1 MLPSL
6 TWPALLG
13 VAAAV
18 AIDRRAPA
26 ILPTEDDLTA
36 ANYSSYAP
44 IQVQCPK
51 RDQWVRSAGGL
62 SNEESLWVEGRKP
75 KVLEGLTSYL
85 ERLNLSDFDLE
96 TYLTRLQENKANVPT
111 LGMAISGGA
120 WSSALT
126 GTGALRAIDDRFSP
140 AVEQQVPT
148 YNIGGSWPVMGLVT
162 YNFPTIDA
170 MIHAWHV
177 DISRGTATTD
187 TVHAATIQTMLEQI
201 APKHEAGYDLSY
213 MDLLGRIF
221 AYEFVAGPNGGMAT
235 TLSGVADLSNFR
247 EHNMP
252 LPLWQAPQLVA
263 SDTSFYGIR
272 VPADNAAIYE
282 WTPFEIGSWTGPEE
296 FFPTKYLGMKM
307 VDGLPVDGCVVNY
320 DKASFML
327 GMAADAWNFWLIEAY
342 SNNTLGS
349 FAKRATEPPQ
359 PKRSLSKRDG
369 PPLSLLNGI
378 ASLFQQAYSLSVN
391 AALYVSIP
399 NPFATSTSTPN
410 STIVPTN
417 LTLVDESEML
427 QAIPLWGLSQPARG
441 VDFILAWDSDGDA
454 APYSWNNGTS
464 LHGTYLYAQAHGVPF
479 PIVPSPAT
487 FINRNYTTR
496 PTFFGCDAN
505 LTMTNN
511 TQAPII
517 LYMGNAPYS
526 AYTNYSAFQ
535 SSFSDENMAVI
546 LTNAFNQLS
555 QGNGT
560 LDAEWPE
567 CLGCAVVERSLA
579 KVGMRRSEQCERCF
593 GRYCWDG
600 RSDDGAPG
608 FVDPAL
614 VLDPSFSFEEWNRTG
629 PQGGEFW
636 AEV

>member
-1 MLPSL
+1 M
-6 TWPALLG
+6 
-13 VAAAV
+13 
-18 AIDRRAPA
+18 
-26 ILPTEDDLTA
+26 LPTENDLTA

-44 IQVQCPK
+44 IQIQCPK

-62 SNEESLWVEGRKP
+62 SDEETLWVEGRKH

-96 TYLTRLQENKANVPT
+96 TYLARLQQNEANVPA

-140 AVEQQVPT
+140 AVEQRIGGLLQSLT
-148 YNIGGSWPVMGLVT
+148 YLAGLSGGSWPVMGLAT

-170 MIHAWHV
+170 MVHAWHV
-177 DISRGTATTD
+177 DISRTTATTD
-187 TVHAATIQTMLEQI
+187 TEHAATIQTMIEQI
-201 APKHEAGYDLSY
+201 APKHDAGYSLSY
-213 MDLLGRIF
+213 MDLLGRMF
-221 AYEFVAGPNGGMAT
+221 AYEFVEGPNGGMAT
-235 TLSGVADLSNFR
+235 TVSGIAELSKFR

-263 SDTSFYGIR
+263 NDTSFYGIR

-282 WTPFEIGSWTGPEE
+282 WTPFEVGSWTGPEE
-296 FFPTKYLGMKM
+296 FFPTKYLGTKM
-307 VDGLPVDGCVVNY
+307 SDGLPVDNCVVGY

-327 GMAADAWNFWLIEAY
+327 GMAADAWNYWLLEAY

-349 FAKRATEPPQ
+349 FAKRNTEPPTNSIT
-359 PKRSLSKRDG
+359 KRAG
-369 PPLSLLNGI
+369 PPLSFLDGI
-378 ASLFQQAYSLSVN
+378 ASLFQQAYGLTRN
-391 AALYVSIP
+391 ASLYVNIP
-399 NPFATSTSTPN
+399 NPFTTSTSTAN
-410 STIVPTN
+410 STTTPTN
-417 LTLVDESEML
+417 LTLVDESEIL
-427 QAIPLWGLSQPARG
+427 QAIPLWGLAQPARG
-441 VDFILAWDSDGDA
+441 IDFIIAWDSDGDA

-464 LHGTYLYAQAHGVPF
+464 LYGTYIYAKNHGVPF
-479 PIVPSPAT
+479 PIVPEPAT
-487 FINRNYTTR
+487 FINRNYSIR

-505 LTMTNN
+505 LTTTND

-517 LYMGNAPYS
+517 LYLGNAPYS

-535 SSFSDENMAVI
+535 SAFSDENIAVI
-546 LTNAFNQLS
+546 MTNGFNQLS

-567 CLGCAVVERSLA
+567 CLGCAAIDRSLA
-579 KVGMRRSEQCERCF
+579 KVGMQRSEQCQRCLE
-593 GRYCWDG
+593 RYCWDG
-600 RSDDGAPG
+600 VSDDNDSGI
-608 FVDPAL
+608 VDPAL
-614 VLDPSFSFEEWNRTG
+614 ILDPSFSFEEWNRTG
-629 PQGGEFW
+629 PQGGDFW